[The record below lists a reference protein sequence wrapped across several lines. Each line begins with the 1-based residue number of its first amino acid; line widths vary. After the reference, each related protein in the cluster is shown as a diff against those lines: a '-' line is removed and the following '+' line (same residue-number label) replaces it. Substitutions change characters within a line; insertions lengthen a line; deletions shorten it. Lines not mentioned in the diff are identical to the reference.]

1 VTAPGVE
8 PGRDG
13 ASFAGEVIRHTFLG
27 RLMRYAVRSGD
38 QEWLVDQPDPGAG
51 APLEG
56 PVLVQVNA
64 SRVHIIP
71 DAS

>member
-1 VTAPGVE
+1 
-8 PGRDG
+8 
-13 ASFAGEVIRHTFLG
+13 
-27 RLMRYAVRSGD
+27 MRYAVRCGD

-56 PVLVQVNA
+56 VVQVQVNA

-71 DAS
+71 DA